1 MSALLLLVSA
11 LASEPALAGVEQG
24 EEYIC
29 KNGAQERRIQV
40 IYPQGAPLPC
50 EVHYTKGGNSK
61 VLWRAQ
67 NEAGYCEAQARAFA
81 AKQETMFFPCEKSQ

>member
-1 MSALLLLVSA
+1 MSALLVLVTA

-24 EEYIC
+24 DEYIC
-29 KNGAQERRIQV
+29 RNGEMERRIQV

-50 EVHYTKGGNSK
+50 EVHYVKGSDSK

-67 NEAGYCEAQARAFA
+67 NEAGYCEAKAQEFA
-81 AKQETMFFPCEKSQ
+81 AKQKTLYFPCEKNQ